1 MFDSPATLLYRLQ
14 TVDQAIAQRRTRIKQ
29 INTALEQSE
38 AVQQAQKQVDAATQA
53 LKPWQA
59 RVRDLDLEIKGVVSK
74 IKATEDNLYSGRVVI
89 PKALQELQN
98 EIAALKRSQSKL
110 EDNLLEA
117 MMHSEEGQSN
127 LDAANK
133 VLSEAQALHAASQVD
148 LLAEKERLEGELPKF
163 IAQRKEAAATIDP
176 TVLATYDALRP
187 KKSGN
192 VVALLKQGSCTACQV
207 EQTSNVAQKVQQ
219 GQALINCAA
228 CGRIL
233 APRP

>member
-14 TVDQAIAQRRTRIKQ
+14 IVDQAIAQRRNRIKD
-29 INTALEQSE
+29 INTALGQSE
-38 AVQQAQKQVDAATQA
+38 AVRQAQKQVDTVTAA

-59 RVRDLDLEIKGVVSK
+59 RARDLDLEIKGIASK
-74 IKATEDNLYSGRVVI
+74 MKATEDNLYSGRVVA

-117 MMHSEEGQSN
+117 MMNSEDGQAS

-133 VLSEAQALHAASQVD
+133 LLNEAQALHAAAQVH
-148 LLAEKERLEGELPKF
+148 LLAEKERLEAELPTL
-163 IAQRKEAAATIDP
+163 IAQRKDAAVSIDP
-176 TVLATYDALRP
+176 NMLATYDALRP
-187 KKSGN
+187 KKGGAA
-192 VVALLKQGSCTACQV
+192 VALLKEGSCAACQV
-207 EQTSNVAQKVQQ
+207 EQTSNIVQKVQQ
-219 GQALINCAA
+219 DKSLISCAT